1 MSPLAM
7 LGTEV
12 VKQIYGELILFQ
24 HLKEEKHAKIERKRK
39 HTLIL

>member
-24 HLKEEKHAKIERKRK
+24 HLKEDY
-39 HTLIL
+39 